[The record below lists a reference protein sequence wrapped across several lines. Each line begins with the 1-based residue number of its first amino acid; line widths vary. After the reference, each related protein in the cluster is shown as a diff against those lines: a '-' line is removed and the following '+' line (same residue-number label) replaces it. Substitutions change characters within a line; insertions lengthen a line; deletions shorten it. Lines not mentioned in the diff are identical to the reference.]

1 VTRTRG
7 AGTVARMLTHRVPRR
22 LPTRSVRAALVGALA
37 CAVFA
42 PSAHAAAP
50 QKVRDAARKSANAWT
65 LHRYGI
71 GFRTRGGWK
80 MWSARCRT
88 ASGGGWSCSL
98 SMGGGQC
105 FGTVQ
110 LTAGLRGYGHRISC
124 GE

>member
-1 VTRTRG
+1 MTVVRDD
-7 AGTVARMLTHRVPRR
+7 GTVALMLSHRVRRR
-22 LPTRSVRAALVGALA
+22 LPTRSFRAVMVGVVAA
-37 CAVFA
+37 AVFA
-42 PSAHAAAP
+42 PSAQAAAP

-71 GFRTRGGWK
+71 GFNTRGGWK
-80 MWSARCRT
+80 MWSARCRS
-88 ASGGGWSCSL
+88 AAGGGWSCSL

-110 LTAGLRGYGHRISC
+110 LTAGLRGYGHRIGC